1 MRSNASPRRARR
13 ASSSAR
19 SSASPREPLRS
30 AAKTRR
36 AAWAPCGIITLTTDF
51 GLADSYVAAMKGVI
65 LSTLRAATIVDV
77 THEVPPQ
84 DVRSAAWILKH
95 ARETFPR
102 GTVHVA
108 VVDPGVGSER
118 KLLLAE
124 DRGQVLLAPD
134 NGLLAP
140 LLSRGARVFELDV
153 AQFARERA
161 SRTFHGRD
169 ILAPAAAALAGGRA
183 PARCAS
189 CEARRWIELDFP
201 RPKSR
206 KSGAV
211 EGEIVARDHFGN
223 LISNLY
229 PEHLR
234 ASSRSDL
241 SRWRIVA
248 GARRIPIRGTY
259 AEARPGALLALV
271 DSYGALEIA
280 VRDGSAAERLGIG
293 PGAAITAERTT

>member
-1 MRSNASPRRARR
+1 MRRNVSSRRARR
-13 ASSSAR
+13 ASSS
-19 SSASPREPLRS
+19 RS
-30 AAKTRR
+30 ANARR
-36 AAWAPCGIITLTTDF
+36 SVWTPSGIITLTTDF
-51 GLADSYVAAMKGVI
+51 GLADPYVAAMKGVI
-65 LSTLRAATIVDV
+65 LSALRAATIVDV
-77 THEVPPQ
+77 THDIAPQ

-95 ARETFPR
+95 ARETFPP
-102 GTVHVA
+102 GTVHLA

-118 KLLLAE
+118 KLLVAE
-124 DRGQVLLAPD
+124 DRGQALLAPD
-134 NGLLAP
+134 NGLIAP

-153 AQFARERA
+153 ERFARAGA

-169 ILAPAAAALAGGRA
+169 ILAPAAAALAGGRS

-189 CEARRWIELDFP
+189 GEARRWVELDFP
-201 RPKSR
+201 RPR
-206 KSGAV
+206 PRRNGVVA
-211 EGEIVARDHFGN
+211 GEIVARDRFGN
-223 LISNLY
+223 LISNLA
-229 PEHLR
+229 PEHLE
-234 ASSRSDL
+234 ASTAASARSDL